1 MTDFGVQ
8 EPTCQE
14 LAELLTDYLEGLLTP
29 SEHASFDRHIA
40 GCSNCTLY
48 IEQMRLTIA
57 ASGRIRSDDIP
68 PPVREELLAAFRGW
82 SRLQRQ
88 GPDP

>member
-1 MTDFGVQ
+1 MSDFSVR

-14 LAELLTDYLEGLLTP
+14 LAEFLTDYLEGLLTP
-29 SEHASFDRHIA
+29 GEHASFDRHIA
-40 GCSNCTLY
+40 ACRDCTLY

-68 PPVREELLAAFRGW
+68 PGVREELLQAFRGW
-82 SRLQRQ
+82 AQR
-88 GPDP
+88 PR